1 MLESIGSG
9 TTQMITWLGNVVD
22 AIVSTDGALADLL
35 PVFTL
40 AIAGTVVMFGVK
52 ILRSFTWGA

>member
-9 TTQMITWLGNVVD
+9 LTQMITWLGNVVD
-22 AIVSTDGALADLL
+22 AIVSTDGALGDLL